1 MAAPAA
7 KDRGKEVR
15 SAAVEKSVNPVHD
28 NVESTTSSELWKRHL
43 SNASSEPRNI
53 TIHCN
58 KHYAIIHYTLDTMSR
73 VLYAG
78 MNITAR
84 LTVNKMLHA
93 IAPRTRTQM
102 RSGYHGLGLT
112 TALNTEHCRLD
123 VLVSK
128 CCSYTALDT
137 M

>member
-73 VLYAG
+73 VLYAVMSNSTING
-78 MNITAR
+78 EQN
-84 LTVNKMLHA
+84 V
-93 IAPRTRTQM
+93 TRH
-102 RSGYHGLGLT
+102 ST
-112 TALNTEHCRLD
+112 THSNTDEVWIPWAWSHN
-123 VLVSK
+123 
-128 CCSYTALDT
+128 CSQY
-137 M
+137 